1 MRVVFAAFLTLAF
14 SVVPA
19 LAQDSSA
26 IREWIED
33 LGHDKIEIRTAG
45 ELNLLKAGR
54 ASWPLLQ
61 AAEGHT
67 DPEIASRATQIL
79 HRTHL
84 RRKIPYQIL
93 RYHPN
98 AIHTLQDGAT
108 REKLKLISTFG
119 RYYQESKSFLITLSM
134 DPNPRIAVAA
144 SDALYDN
151 RDFSWVEHLLDIYV
165 RTPPPLSPRISRL
178 LVAASTRIPEDR
190 IQELLYKSPLE
201 GKSRVIFLA
210 NNSDIPL
217 SVPSSV
223 LNDLLIRGTTEGKI
237 SALRWIR
244 KESALEEIGTLLP
257 LLNSADPTV
266 LSETL
271 TTIRVLQYP
280 IPIESILPLLS
291 HSKATVRRETL
302 RLLKFLD
309 EPTTAR
315 VALEKLSDPST
326 TVRKVALEFLWK
338 IRGKAILPTVL
349 RIYLEEGSEQGDL
362 AANYLIQNWEWAQPR
377 LYQAVKS
384 KNVSIRHRA
393 FCILYRITGT
403 LVLGRAMKDPEEIIR
418 LWALRRV
425 LSRNHPSTVATL
437 EKLTKDHSS
446 HIRFE
451 AIRGLVRRGKRE
463 KLEDLLPYL
472 EDNDYLHQIE
482 AAETLFD
489 YSRDQILTLA
499 RVILQRNDAY
509 KKRIALDALT
519 TRQIFDAMNLALPC
533 LHSGDPRLRRSAARY
548 ISQALSHR
556 TSGKIIA
563 LLRDSLPTLKG
574 EKFTLTFQLLTT
586 HGDETCKTVIL
597 KALREG
603 KGTSHH
609 KTLRALC
616 SWWGESSQ
624 KNLIFLLGD
633 NSLLNKAIFRQLK
646 QRARK
651 ESPLLVA
658 TIDRLLAHPD
668 HNIRSDAIPAALEL
682 TPDLLEEKLSEL
694 LKDEEPEVRFEA
706 IIACRKIKK
715 KRGGKLLRPLLDDED
730 PSLRLR
736 VAENLLLVSPEDR
749 SLIQRSALKEEC
761 TWVRKRLE
769 TLLKK
774 TDR

>member
-1 MRVVFAAFLTLAF
+1 MKVVFAAFLTLAF
-14 SVVPA
+14 SAVPA

-26 IREWIED
+26 IRAWIED
-33 LGHDKIEIRTAG
+33 LGHEKIEIRTAA
-45 ELNLLKAGR
+45 ERKLLKVGR
-54 ASWPLLQ
+54 ESWTLLK
-61 AAEGHT
+61 AAEGHP
-67 DPEIASRATQIL
+67 DPEVASRAVQIL
-79 HRTHL
+79 HRAHL

-119 RYYQESKSFLITLSM
+119 RYYQESKTFLITLSNDL
-134 DPNPRIAVAA
+134 DPQIAVAA
-144 SDALYDN
+144 ADALYDN
-151 RDFSWVEHLLDIYV
+151 RDFSWVEHLLEIYAS
-165 RTPPPLSPRISRL
+165 TPPPHSPRISRL
-178 LVAASTRIPEDR
+178 LVAASTRIPEER

-201 GKSRVIFLA
+201 GKSRLIFLA
-210 NNSDIPL
+210 NSSDIPL

-223 LNDLLIRGTTEGKI
+223 LRDLLIRGTSEGKI

-244 KESALEEIGTLLP
+244 KESALQEIRTLLP
-257 LLNSADPTV
+257 LLKSGDPTV

-291 HSKATVRRETL
+291 HSKATVRQETL

-338 IRGKAILPTVL
+338 IRGTEILPIIL
-349 RIYLEEGSEQGDL
+349 RTYLEEGSEQGDL

-377 LYQAVKS
+377 LYQAAKS
-384 KNVSIRHRA
+384 KNVSTRHRA
-393 FCILYRITGT
+393 FRILYRITGT

-451 AIRGLVRRGKRE
+451 ALRGLVRRGKRE
-463 KLEDLLPYL
+463 RLEDLIPYL
-472 EDNDYLHQIE
+472 KDNDYLHQIE

-489 YSRDQILTLA
+489 YSREQILSLA
-499 RVILQRNDAY
+499 KVILQRKDAY
-509 KKRIALDALT
+509 QKRIALDALT
-519 TRQIFDAMNLALPC
+519 TRQVFEATSLALPC

-548 ISQALSHR
+548 ISQSLSHR
-556 TSGKIIA
+556 TSNKIVA
-563 LLRDSLPTLKG
+563 FLRDSLPTLEG
-574 EKFTLTFQLLTT
+574 ERFTLTFQLLTT
-586 HGDETCKTVIL
+586 HGDESCQTVIL

-603 KGTSHH
+603 KGTSHN

-616 SWWGESSQ
+616 SWWGAASQ
-624 KNLIFLLGD
+624 KNLIALLGD
-633 NSLLNKAIFRQLK
+633 NALLNKAIFRQLK
-646 QRARK
+646 QRTRK
-651 ESPLLVA
+651 ESKTLET
-658 TIDRLLAHPD
+658 TIDRLLTHPD

-682 TPDLLEEKLSEL
+682 TPNSLKEKLPLL

-706 IIACRKIKK
+706 IIACRKLKE
-715 KRGGKLLRPLLDDED
+715 KRGRKLLRPLLDDED
-730 PSLRLR
+730 PTLRLR
-736 VAENLLLVSPEDR
+736 AAENLLLVSPEDR
-749 SLIQRSALKEEC
+749 SLIQKTAREEEC
-761 TWVRKRLE
+761 TWVQKRLKA
-769 TLLKK
+769 LLKK
-774 TDR
+774 STR